1 MRRTKTFMLFIFIW
15 SLSAQSDDFSKLPRA
30 ERCKNAGGEV
40 SSKALKADGAK
51 TDVPPKKGE
60 SFPFGPIDCTCGGKR
75 FNPLREG
82 DACKNGK
89 IVTSLENYCDSSK
102 GTMTAK
108 ATDSK
113 FALGLLR
120 KCTCGDEEFNPTK
133 TSMCAAGKLTSK

>member
-1 MRRTKTFMLFIFIW
+1 MKTLILTIFIFSIVTHG
-15 SLSAQSDDFSKLPRA
+15 DDFSKMSRA
-30 ERCKNAGGEV
+30 DRCKNAGGEV
-40 SSKALKADGAK
+40 SSKG
-51 TDVPPKKGE
+51 TPKDTSTVSKGE

-113 FALGLLR
+113 FVLGPLKR
-120 KCTCGDEEFNPTK
+120 CTCGSEEFNPTK
-133 TSMCAAGKLTSK
+133 TTMCTAGKLTSK